1 LVMVAEILNGKEIAA
16 SIEEEIMEETREL
29 VEKYGVTPGLAV
41 ILVGSDP
48 GSQVYVNIKKKSSSR
63 VAFHFEDY
71 VLPDTAEE
79 TEIIELIQRLN
90 EDDKIHGIL
99 VQLPLPKHL
108 DENRIISTI
117 SPEKDVDG
125 LHPVNAGKLL
135 LKQEGF
141 VANTPAGIL
150 EMLRR
155 NNIDVKGKDVVIVN
169 RSKIVGRPLM
179 VLLINND
186 ATVTVCHTK
195 TRDIKAH
202 TRRADIL
209 VVAVATPKFI
219 TADMVKEG
227 AIVIDVGINRV
238 EGKLCG
244 DVDFEGVKEK
254 ASYIAPV
261 PGGVGPMTV
270 VMLMR
275 NVLLA
280 AKRSLKK

>member
-1 LVMVAEILNGKEIAA
+1 MVAKIIDGKGIASSIEKEIA
-16 SIEEEIMEETREL
+16 EEARVLLEEH
-29 VEKYGVTPGLAV
+29 GVTPGLAV
-41 ILVGSDP
+41 IRVGSDP
-48 GSQVYVNIKKKSSSR
+48 ASQVYVNIKRKACGR
-63 VAFHFEDY
+63 VTFHFEEH
-71 VLPDTAEE
+71 VFPDTAEE
-79 TEIIELIQRLN
+79 KEIIELIEELN
-90 EDDKIHGIL
+90 GDDRIHGIL

-108 DENRIISTI
+108 DENRIISAI

-125 LHPVNAGKLL
+125 LHPINAGNLL
-135 LKQEGF
+135 LRSEGF

-155 NNIDVKGKDVVIVN
+155 SGIEVRGKDVVIVN

-195 TRDIKAH
+195 TRDLKAH
-202 TRRADIL
+202 MRRADIL
-209 VVAVATPKFI
+209 VVAVGKPKFV
-219 TADMVKEG
+219 TPDMVKEG
-227 AIVIDVGINRV
+227 AIVVDVGINRV

-244 DVDFEGVKEK
+244 DVDFESVKEK
-254 ASYIAPV
+254 AGFITPV

-270 VMLMR
+270 VMLMK

-280 AKRSLKK
+280 AKRSLEKQ

>member
-1 LVMVAEILNGKEIAA
+1 MVAEIIDGKAIAN
-16 SIEEEIMEETREL
+16 SIEKEIMEETREL
-29 VEKYGVTPGLAV
+29 FERHGVTPGLAV

-48 GSQVYVNIKKKSSSR
+48 GSQVYVNIKRKASSR
-63 VAFHFEDY
+63 VTFHFEDY
-71 VLPDTAEE
+71 VLPDTTEE
-79 TEIIELIQRLN
+79 REIIDLIERLN
-90 EDDKIHGIL
+90 KDDKIHGIL
-99 VQLPLPKHL
+99 VQLPLQKHL
-108 DENRIISTI
+108 DENKIISAI

-125 LHPVNAGKLL
+125 LHPVNAGNLL
-135 LKQEGF
+135 LKREGF

-155 NNIDVKGKDVVIVN
+155 SNIDVKGKDVVIVN

-195 TRDIKAH
+195 TRDLKAH
-202 TRRADIL
+202 MRSADIL
-209 VVAVATPKFI
+209 VVAVGTPKFV
-219 TADMVKEG
+219 TADIVKEG

-244 DVDFEGVKEK
+244 DVDFEAVKEK
-254 ASYIAPV
+254 ASYITPV
-261 PGGVGPMTV
+261 PRGVGPMTV
-270 VMLMR
+270 AMLMR

>member
-1 LVMVAEILNGKEIAA
+1 MVATIIDGKKIAD
-16 SIEEEIMEETREL
+16 SIEEEIIEETKEL
-29 VEKYGVTPGLAV
+29 VEKHGVTPGLAV

-48 GSQVYVNIKKKSSSR
+48 GSQIYVNIKRKACSR
-63 VAFHFEDY
+63 VTFHFEDY
-71 VLPDTAEE
+71 LLPDTVEE
-79 TEIIELIQRLN
+79 KDLINLIKRLN

-108 DENRIISTI
+108 DENNVISAI

-125 LHPVNAGKLL
+125 LHPVSAGKLL

-155 NNIDVKGKDVVIVN
+155 SNIDVKGKDVVIVN

-195 TRDIKAH
+195 TRDLKAH
-202 TRRADIL
+202 MRSADIL
-209 VVAVATPKFI
+209 VVAVGKPNFVTE
-219 TADMVKEG
+219 DMVKEG

-244 DVDFEGVKEK
+244 DVDFEKVKEK
-254 ASYIAPV
+254 ASYITPV
-261 PGGVGPMTV
+261 PGGVGPLTV
-270 VMLMR
+270 VMLMK
-275 NVLLA
+275 NVLHA
-280 AKRSLKK
+280 ARRSLKK

>member
-1 LVMVAEILNGKEIAA
+1 MVAEIINGKEIAN
-16 SIEEEIMEETREL
+16 SIEKEIMEETKEL
-29 VEKYGVTPGLAV
+29 IEKHGVTPGLAV

-48 GSQVYVNIKKKSSSR
+48 GSQVYVNIKRKASSR
-63 VAFHFEDY
+63 VTFHFEDY
-71 VLPDTAEE
+71 VFPDTAEE
-79 TEIIELIQRLN
+79 KEIIDLIERLN
-90 EDDKIHGIL
+90 NDDKIHGIL
-99 VQLPLPKHL
+99 VQIPLPKHL
-108 DENRIISTI
+108 DENKIISAI

-141 VANTPAGIL
+141 IANTPAGIL

-155 NNIDVKGKDVVIVN
+155 SNIDVKGKDVVIVN

-195 TRDIKAH
+195 TKDLKAH
-202 TRRADIL
+202 MKSADIL
-209 VVAVATPKFI
+209 VVAVGTPKFV
-219 TADMVKEG
+219 TTSVVKEG

-244 DVDFEGVKEK
+244 DVDFEAVKEK
-254 ASYIAPV
+254 ASYITPV

-270 VMLMR
+270 CMLMK
-275 NVLLA
+275 NVLTA
-280 AKRSLKK
+280 AKQSLKK

>member
-1 LVMVAEILNGKEIAA
+1 MVAKILNGKEIAA
-16 SIEEEIMEETREL
+16 IIEEEIIAETREL
-29 VEKYGVTPGLAV
+29 VEKHGVRPGLAV

-63 VAFHFEDY
+63 VDFYFEDY
-71 VLPDTAEE
+71 VFPDTAEE
-79 TEIIELIQRLN
+79 KEIVELIQRLN
-90 EDDKIHGIL
+90 TDDKIHGIL

-108 DENRIISTI
+108 DENRIISAI

-125 LHPVNAGKLL
+125 LHPENAGKLL

-150 EMLRR
+150 EMLKRS
-155 NNIDVKGKDVVIVN
+155 NIDVKGKDVVIVN

-179 VLLINND
+179 ALLINND

-195 TRDIKAH
+195 TRDLKTH
-202 TRRADIL
+202 TKRADIL
-209 VVAVATPKFI
+209 IVAVATPKFI

-238 EGKLCG
+238 GDKLCG
-244 DVDFEGVKEK
+244 DVD
-254 ASYIAPV
+254 
-261 PGGVGPMTV
+261 
-270 VMLMR
+270 
-275 NVLLA
+275 
-280 AKRSLKK
+280 

>member
-1 LVMVAEILNGKEIAA
+1 MVAEIIDGKAIAN
-16 SIEEEIMEETREL
+16 SIEKEIMEETREFFGRH
-29 VEKYGVTPGLAV
+29 GVTPGLAV

-48 GSQVYVNIKKKSSSR
+48 GSQVYVNIKRKASSR
-63 VAFHFEDY
+63 VTFHFEDY
-71 VLPDTAEE
+71 VLPDTTEE
-79 TEIIELIQRLN
+79 REIIDLIERLN
-90 EDDKIHGIL
+90 KDDKIHGIL

-108 DENRIISTI
+108 DENKIISAI

-125 LHPVNAGKLL
+125 LHPVNAGNLL
-135 LKQEGF
+135 LKREGF

-155 NNIDVKGKDVVIVN
+155 SNIDVKGKDVVIVN

-195 TRDIKAH
+195 TRDLKAH
-202 TRRADIL
+202 MRSADIL
-209 VVAVATPKFI
+209 VVAVGTPKFV
-219 TADMVKEG
+219 TADIVKEG

-244 DVDFEGVKEK
+244 DVDFEAVKEK
-254 ASYIAPV
+254 ASYITPV
-261 PGGVGPMTV
+261 PRGVGPMTV
-270 VMLMR
+270 AMLMR

>member
-1 LVMVAEILNGKEIAA
+1 MVAEIINGKEIAS
-16 SIEEEIMEETREL
+16 SIEKEIIEETREL
-29 VEKYGVTPGLAV
+29 IEKNGVTPGLAV

-48 GSQVYVNIKKKSSSR
+48 GSQVYVNIKRKASSR
-63 VAFHFEDY
+63 VTFHFEDY
-71 VLPDTAEE
+71 VLPDTADEKK
-79 TEIIELIQRLN
+79 IIDLIERLN
-90 EDDKIHGIL
+90 NDDKIHGIL

-108 DENRIISTI
+108 DENKIISAI
-117 SPEKDVDG
+117 SSEKDVDG

-195 TRDIKAH
+195 TRDLKAH
-202 TRRADIL
+202 MRSADIL
-209 VVAVATPKFI
+209 VVAVGTPKFV
-219 TADMVKEG
+219 TADVVKEG
-227 AIVIDVGINRV
+227 VIVIDVGINRV

-244 DVDFEGVKEK
+244 DVDFEAVKEK
-254 ASYIAPV
+254 ASYITPV

-270 VMLMR
+270 CMLMK
-275 NVLLA
+275 NVLTA
-280 AKRSLKK
+280 AKQNLKK

>member
-1 LVMVAEILNGKEIAA
+1 MVAEIINGKEIAN
-16 SIEEEIMEETREL
+16 SIEKEIMEEAKEL
-29 VEKYGVTPGLAV
+29 IEKHGVTPGLAV

-48 GSQVYVNIKKKSSSR
+48 GSQVYVNIKRKASSR
-63 VAFHFEDY
+63 VTFHFEDY
-71 VLPDTAEE
+71 VFPDTTEE
-79 TEIIELIQRLN
+79 KEVIDLIERLN
-90 EDDKIHGIL
+90 NDDKIHGIL
-99 VQLPLPKHL
+99 VQIPLPKHL
-108 DENRIISTI
+108 DENKIISAI

-155 NNIDVKGKDVVIVN
+155 SNIDVKGKDVVIVN

-195 TRDIKAH
+195 TRDLKAH
-202 TRRADIL
+202 MRSADIL
-209 VVAVATPKFI
+209 VVAVGTPKFV
-219 TADMVKEG
+219 TTDVVKEG

-244 DVDFEGVKEK
+244 DVDFEAVKEK
-254 ASYIAPV
+254 ASYITPV

-270 VMLMR
+270 CMLMK
-275 NVLLA
+275 NVLTA
-280 AKRSLKK
+280 AKQSLKK

>member
-1 LVMVAEILNGKEIAA
+1 MVATIIDGKKIAD
-16 SIEEEIMEETREL
+16 SIEEEIIEETKEL
-29 VEKYGVTPGLAV
+29 IEKHGVTPGLAV

-48 GSQVYVNIKKKSSSR
+48 GSQIYVNIKRKACSR
-63 VAFHFEDY
+63 VTFHFEDY
-71 VLPDTAEE
+71 LLPDTVEE
-79 TEIIELIQRLN
+79 KDLINLIKRLN

-108 DENRIISTI
+108 DENNVISAI

-125 LHPVNAGKLL
+125 LHPVSAGKLL

-155 NNIDVKGKDVVIVN
+155 SNIDVKGKDVVIVN

-195 TRDIKAH
+195 TRDLKAH
-202 TRRADIL
+202 MRSADIL
-209 VVAVATPKFI
+209 VVAVGKPNFVTE
-219 TADMVKEG
+219 DMVKEG

-244 DVDFEGVKEK
+244 DVDFEKVKEK
-254 ASYIAPV
+254 ASYITPV
-261 PGGVGPMTV
+261 PGGVGPLTV
-270 VMLMR
+270 VMLMK
-275 NVLLA
+275 NVLHA
-280 AKRSLKK
+280 ARRSLKK

>member
-1 LVMVAEILNGKEIAA
+1 MVAEIIDGKGIAD
-16 SIEEEIMEETREL
+16 SIEKEIMEETKKL
-29 VEKYGVTPGLAV
+29 IEKHDVTPGLAV

-48 GSQVYVNIKKKSSSR
+48 GSQVYVNIKRKASSR
-63 VAFHFEDY
+63 VTFHFEDY

-79 TEIIELIQRLN
+79 KEIIGLIERLN
-90 EDDKIHGIL
+90 RDDKIHGIL
-99 VQLPLPKHL
+99 VQLPLPKRL
-108 DENRIISTI
+108 DENKIISAI

-125 LHPVNAGKLL
+125 LHPINAGNLL
-135 LKQEGF
+135 LKREGF
-141 VANTPAGIL
+141 IANTPAGIL
-150 EMLRR
+150 EMLKRS
-155 NNIDVKGKDVVIVN
+155 NIEVKGKDVVIVN

-195 TRDIKAH
+195 TRDLKAH
-202 TRRADIL
+202 MRSADIL
-209 VVAVATPKFI
+209 VVAVGTPKFV

-244 DVDFEGVKEK
+244 DVDFEAVKEK
-254 ASYIAPV
+254 ASYITPV
-261 PGGVGPMTV
+261 PRGVGPMTV
-270 VMLMR
+270 AMLMR

>member
-1 LVMVAEILNGKEIAA
+1 MVAEILDGKKIAA
-16 SIEEEIMEETREL
+16 SIEEEIIAETREL

-41 ILVGSDP
+41 ILVGNDP
-48 GSQVYVNIKKKSSSR
+48 GSQVYVNIKRKSSSR

-71 VLPDTAEE
+71 MLPDTAEE
-79 TEIIELIQRLN
+79 REVIDLIQRLN
-90 EDDKIHGIL
+90 NDNKIHGIL

-108 DENRIISTI
+108 DENRIISAI

-125 LHPVNAGKLL
+125 LHPVNAGRLL
-135 LKQEGF
+135 FKQEGF
-141 VANTPAGIL
+141 IANTPAGIL
-150 EMLRR
+150 EMLKRS
-155 NNIDVKGKDVVIVN
+155 NIDVKGKDVVIVN
-169 RSKIVGRPLM
+169 RSKIVGRPLTA
-179 VLLINND
+179 LLINND

-195 TRDIKAH
+195 TRDLKAH
-202 TRRADIL
+202 IKRADIL

-238 EGKLCG
+238 DGKICG

-254 ASYIAPV
+254 ASYITPV

>member
-1 LVMVAEILNGKEIAA
+1 MVAEIINGKEIAN
-16 SIEEEIMEETREL
+16 SIEKEIMEETKEL
-29 VEKYGVTPGLAV
+29 IEKHGVTPGLAV

-48 GSQVYVNIKKKSSSR
+48 GSQVYVNIKRKASSR
-63 VAFHFEDY
+63 VTFHFEDY
-71 VLPDTAEE
+71 VFPDTTEE
-79 TEIIELIQRLN
+79 KEVIDLIERLN
-90 EDDKIHGIL
+90 NDDKIHGIL
-99 VQLPLPKHL
+99 VQIPLPKHL
-108 DENRIISTI
+108 DENKIISAI

-141 VANTPAGIL
+141 IANTPAGIL

-155 NNIDVKGKDVVIVN
+155 SNIDVKGKDVVIVN

-195 TRDIKAH
+195 TKDLKAH
-202 TRRADIL
+202 MKSADIL
-209 VVAVATPKFI
+209 VVAVGTPKFV
-219 TADMVKEG
+219 TTSVVKEG

-244 DVDFEGVKEK
+244 DVDFEAVKEK
-254 ASYIAPV
+254 ASYITPV

-270 VMLMR
+270 CMLMK
-275 NVLLA
+275 NVLTA
-280 AKRSLKK
+280 AKQSLKK

>member
-1 LVMVAEILNGKEIAA
+1 MVAEILDGKKIAA
-16 SIEEEIMEETREL
+16 IIEEEIMVETREI

-48 GSQVYVNIKKKSSSR
+48 GSQVYVNIKRKSSSR

-79 TEIIELIQRLN
+79 KEIIDLIQRLN
-90 EDDKIHGIL
+90 KDNKIHGIL
-99 VQLPLPKHL
+99 IQLPLPKHL
-108 DENRIISTI
+108 DENRIISAI

-150 EMLRR
+150 EMLKRS
-155 NNIDVKGKDVVIVN
+155 NIDVKGKDVVIVN

-179 VLLINND
+179 ALLINND

-195 TRDIKAH
+195 TRDIKGH

-209 VVAVATPKFI
+209 IVAVATPNFI

-254 ASYIAPV
+254 ASYITPV

-275 NVLLA
+275 NVVLA

>member
-1 LVMVAEILNGKEIAA
+1 MVAEILDGKKIAA
-16 SIEEEIMEETREL
+16 SIEEEITAETKEL
-29 VEKYGVTPGLAV
+29 IEKYGVRPGLAV

-48 GSQVYVNIKKKSSSR
+48 GSQVYVNIKKRSSSR
-63 VAFHFEDY
+63 VAFYFEDY

-79 TEIIELIQRLN
+79 KEIVELIQRLN
-90 EDDKIHGIL
+90 NDNKIHGIL

-108 DENRIISTI
+108 DENRIISAI

-125 LHPVNAGKLL
+125 LHPVNAGRLL

-141 VANTPAGIL
+141 IANTPAGIL
-150 EMLRR
+150 EMLKRS
-155 NNIDVKGKDVVIVN
+155 NIDVKGKDVVIVN

-179 VLLINND
+179 ALLINND

-195 TRDIKAH
+195 TRDLKAH
-202 TRRADIL
+202 IKSADIL

-238 EGKLCG
+238 DGKICG
-244 DVDFEGVKEK
+244 DVDFDGVKEK
-254 ASYIAPV
+254 ASYITPV

>member
-1 LVMVAEILNGKEIAA
+1 MVAEIINGKEIAN
-16 SIEEEIMEETREL
+16 SIEKEIMEEAKEL
-29 VEKYGVTPGLAV
+29 IEKHGVTPGLAV

-48 GSQVYVNIKKKSSSR
+48 GSQVYVNIKRKASSR
-63 VAFHFEDY
+63 VTFHFEDY
-71 VLPDTAEE
+71 VFPDTAEE
-79 TEIIELIQRLN
+79 KEIIDLIERLN
-90 EDDKIHGIL
+90 KDDKIHGIL
-99 VQLPLPKHL
+99 VQIPLPKHL
-108 DENRIISTI
+108 DENKIISAI

-155 NNIDVKGKDVVIVN
+155 SNIDVKGKDVVIVN

-195 TRDIKAH
+195 TRDLKAH
-202 TRRADIL
+202 MRSADIL
-209 VVAVATPKFI
+209 VVAVGTPKFV
-219 TADMVKEG
+219 TADVVREG

-244 DVDFEGVKEK
+244 DVDFEAVKEK
-254 ASYIAPV
+254 ASYITPV

-270 VMLMR
+270 CMLMK
-275 NVLLA
+275 NVLTA
-280 AKRSLKK
+280 AKQSLKK

>member
-1 LVMVAEILNGKEIAA
+1 MVAEIFDGKQIAN
-16 SIEEEIMEETREL
+16 SIEEEIIEETKEL
-29 VEKYGVTPGLAV
+29 IEKRGVIPGLAV

-48 GSQVYVNIKKKSSSR
+48 GSQVYVNIKRKASSR
-63 VAFHFEDY
+63 VTFHFEDY
-71 VLPDTAEE
+71 VFPDTAEE
-79 TEIIELIQRLN
+79 KEIIDLIERLN
-90 EDDKIHGIL
+90 NDDKIHGIL

-108 DENRIISTI
+108 DENRVISAI

-125 LHPVNAGKLL
+125 LHPISAGNLL

-155 NNIDVKGKDVVIVN
+155 SNIDVKGKDVVIVN

-195 TRDIKAH
+195 TKDIKTH
-202 TRRADIL
+202 MKRADIL
-209 VVAVATPKFI
+209 VVAVGTPKFV

-227 AIVIDVGINRV
+227 VIVIDVGINRV

-244 DVDFEGVKEK
+244 DVDFENVKEK
-254 ASYIAPV
+254 ASYITPV
-261 PGGVGPMTV
+261 PGGVGPLTV

-275 NVLLA
+275 NVLMA